1 MIEPFFE
8 KSRDLDSC
16 GTSMRR
22 LSGFT
27 TLRETETSG
36 T

>member
-1 MIEPFFE
+1 MIEPFLK
-8 KSRDLDSC
+8 KSGDLDSC
-16 GTSMRR
+16 EISMRR